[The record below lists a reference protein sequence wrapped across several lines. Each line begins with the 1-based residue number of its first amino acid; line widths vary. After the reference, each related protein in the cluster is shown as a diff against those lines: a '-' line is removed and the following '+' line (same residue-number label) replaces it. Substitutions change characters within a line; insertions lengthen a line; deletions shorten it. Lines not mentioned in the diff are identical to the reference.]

1 MSDEQPR
8 HVLVVSCLIR
18 NEAEQLLL
26 VKHHIRG
33 WELPQGRVEE
43 GENLIFALSRETLEE
58 TGVTISHARLAVIWS
73 KISAPAAV
81 IFCFTARYASG
92 ELTPSEETP
101 AVEWC
106 TVEEARRRINH
117 PVNRDRFLSLME
129 HEGGVQLRSYQ
140 TGPYRVLN

>member
-1 MSDEQPR
+1 LTALPK

-18 NEAEQLLL
+18 NSHNQILL

-43 GENLIFALSRETLEE
+43 GEGLIFALCREVLEE
-58 TGVTISHARLAVIWS
+58 AGVTISHAKLAVVWS
-73 KISAPAAV
+73 KVTPPATI

-101 AVEWC
+101 EVRWC
-106 TVEEARRRINH
+106 REEDIEQWVSH
-117 PVNRDRFLSLME
+117 PVNRERIATLLEPQDSLQF
-129 HEGGVQLRSYQ
+129 HSYA
-140 TGPYRVLN
+140 TGPYRVLS